1 MRDGNFVFS
10 SIRVVVSSFEISWNS
25 SCGALIRSLASWK
38 YINLSIAKCFGL
50 LCKGIFARCRWIIT
64 KLLRKSRCHLQWPS
78 RTHTWQSHRFSC
90 NHPRLPPYFVI
101 FWPTP
106 YFSLLRRS
114 FCLSDRSCISC
125 LTAFTFSVVQ
135 GDTVWIHHLC
145 YKKQICILL
154 NSAGVELQ
162 LIDLWV
168 RKYIVT
174 LALWSAWEE
183 EEGGGRRS
191 WNLLPTI
198 WGGWKKSYILLGR
211 DPRVC
216 FLDLF

>member
-1 MRDGNFVFS
+1 MLLKLLFFFLFHQTPFQQALLRWVLQEASMPSAVNASLLILLSLLLRYCRSLLKRDGNFVFS

-90 NHPRLPPYFVI
+90 NHPRLPPNFVA

-106 YFSLLRRS
+106 YFSFLRIS
-114 FCLSDRSCISC
+114 FCLSDRSFISC
-125 LTAFTFSVVQ
+125 LTASTFSVVQ
-135 GDTVWIHHLC
+135 GDTIWIHHLYC
-145 YKKQICILL
+145 KKQIRILL
-154 NSAGVELQ
+154 N
-162 LIDLWV
+162 
-168 RKYIVT
+168 RK
-174 LALWSAWEE
+174 
-183 EEGGGRRS
+183 
-191 WNLLPTI
+191 
-198 WGGWKKSYILLGR
+198 
-211 DPRVC
+211 
-216 FLDLF
+216 

>member
-1 MRDGNFVFS
+1 MHQTPLQQALLRYVLQEANMPSVVNASPLILLSLLLRYCRSFLMRDGNFVFS
-10 SIRVVVSSFEISWNS
+10 SIRVVVSSFETSWNS
-25 SCGALIRSLASWK
+25 SWGTLIRSLASWK
-38 YINLSIAKCFGL
+38 YINLSIASRFSL
-50 LCKGIFARCRWIIT
+50 LFKGIFARCRWGIT

-90 NHPRLPPYFVI
+90 NHPRLPPYFLI

-135 GDTVWIHHLC
+135 GDTVWIHHLY

-154 NSAGVELQ
+154 NSTGVELQ

-168 RKYIVT
+168 RK
-174 LALWSAWEE
+174 
-183 EEGGGRRS
+183 
-191 WNLLPTI
+191 
-198 WGGWKKSYILLGR
+198 
-211 DPRVC
+211 
-216 FLDLF
+216 